1 MHTAYDLALRFDR
14 RMGDPDDGGRL
25 FSYARCAE
33 LDAREEFPA
42 EICREL
48 DALGLPRHYVP
59 AAHGGDL
66 HSFEPALQLV
76 RAIARRDLTVAIAH
90 GKTFLGAVSVWV
102 GGTADQARALA
113 DRVIEGAPVSW
124 GLTEREHGSDLLA
137 GEVTARPVDGG
148 YLVTGEKWL
157 INNATR
163 GRLVCLLTRT
173 GGAGGPLGFSL
184 LMIDKHSLDP
194 THYRPLPGVPLHG
207 IRGADISGIAF
218 TDAPVPASAVVG
230 SEGRGME
237 IVLKSL
243 QLTRTLCAS
252 LSLGAADNALA
263 LSLRSALG
271 SPAPDR
277 PASDRPA
284 LDRPRA
290 RQLLAQSYA
299 DLLLAEATTLVASRS
314 IHGLTNELSVTSAVT
329 KYFVPTLVDGLI
341 AGLGPVLGAQAQL
354 TGGDAAIDRDR
365 SAGGHGQ
372 HGRYQKVL
380 RDHQIVGIFDGNTLV
395 NLHSLITQFPLLSR
409 QLAAGTVD
417 DGGLADA
424 TTLTRTLPGFD
435 RTRLSLLSRGGSS
448 VVQGLGAAVQE
459 LSALAAAGA
468 VPASL
473 DRRAQELRAEAER
486 LAADLAAHRP
496 TPVDVPAPAF
506 GLAER
511 YARCFAGSAA
521 LHLWLR
527 NRDRH
532 AGHDGLWHRG
542 LWLEAVLVRL
552 LAQLR
557 PGRPAPPD
565 EVFERLLPVL
575 LDQYDSGDLPSL
587 LSYPLV
593 KDPA

>member
-14 RMGDPDDGGRL
+14 RMGDPDDGGRV
-25 FSYARCAE
+25 FSYARSAE

-66 HSFEPALQLV
+66 HSFEAALQLV
-76 RAIARRDLTVAIAH
+76 RAVARRDLTVAIAH

-102 GGTADQARALA
+102 GGTAEQARALA
-113 DRVIEGAPVSW
+113 DRVIGGDPVSW

-137 GEVTARPVDGG
+137 GEVTARPADGG

-173 GGAGGPLGFSL
+173 GAGGPLGFSL
-184 LMIDKHSLDP
+184 LMIDKHGLDP
-194 THYRPLPGVPLHG
+194 SRYRPLPGVPLHG

-218 TDAPVPASAVVG
+218 TDAPVPASSVVG

-252 LSLGAADNALA
+252 LSLGAADNALSLA
-263 LSLRSALG
+263 LRSALG
-271 SPAPDR
+271 GVTPGGPAVDR
-277 PASDRPA
+277 AA
-284 LDRPRA
+284 LGAPRV
-290 RQLLAQSYA
+290 RHLLAQSYA
-299 DLLLAEATTLVASRS
+299 DLLLAEATTLVASRG
-314 IHGLTNELSVTSAVT
+314 IHSLTGEMSVASAVT

-341 AGLGPVLGAQAQL
+341 AGLGPVLGAQSQL
-354 TGGDAAIDRDR
+354 TGGDAT
-365 SAGGHGQ
+365 AGGDRASGGDGHD
-372 HGRYQKVL
+372 GRYQKVL

-395 NLHSLITQFPLLSR
+395 NLHSLITQFPLLAR
-409 QLAAGTVD
+409 QLAAGVVD
-417 DGGLADA
+417 GDGLAAA
-424 TTLTRTLPGFD
+424 TALHLTLPDFD

-448 VVQGLGAAVQE
+448 VVQGLGEAVRE
-459 LSALAAAGA
+459 LGVLAAAGA

-473 DRRAQELRAEAER
+473 AGRAEELRAEAER

-506 GLAER
+506 ALAER
-511 YARCFAGSAA
+511 YARCYAGSAA

-527 NRDRH
+527 NRDSHTGR
-532 AGHDGLWHRG
+532 AALWHRG
-542 LWLEAVLVRL
+542 LWLEAVLVRI
-552 LAQLR
+552 LAGLR

-575 LDQYDSGDLPSL
+575 LDQYESGDLPSL
-587 LSYPLV
+587 LNYPLV